1 MPKQPSH
8 RRMADA
14 SSLSGPEPP
23 GDGITSDAII
33 QVAPTLEGVR
43 LLGAALRGV
52 CLQVL
57 TDDEASE
64 MELALVEAAT
74 NIVKHAFSGMTG
86 GQLSAE
92 LKIGETF
99 VEVVLCDNGAAF
111 NPLLTHTSAPW
122 AEDDYKDFDDL
133 PENGLGLGLIVALT
147 DGQSYHRE
155 NGKNALR
162 LQKTRKVDSN

>member
-1 MPKQPSH
+1 
-8 RRMADA
+8 MADA

-23 GDGITSDAII
+23 GDGIKSDAII
-33 QVAPTLEGVR
+33 QVAPTLGGVR
-43 LLGAALRGV
+43 LLGAALRGM

-57 TDDEASE
+57 PEDEASE

-99 VEVVLCDNGAAF
+99 VEV
-111 NPLLTHTSAPW
+111 
-122 AEDDYKDFDDL
+122 
-133 PENGLGLGLIVALT
+133 
-147 DGQSYHRE
+147 DGQWGSQLHHPSWE
-155 NGKNALR
+155 
-162 LQKTRKVDSN
+162 QKHQRVHGLE